1 MKILTED
8 WKSKYLC
15 VKNEGKVQ
23 QDEIREK
30 EKTIAELEQKCQDLS
45 TSLVNQVRNSE
56 AEKDRSQKA
65 MVTEKE
71 LFLAMEEKVR
81 ERGLEMELLQEER
94 RKREK
99 EWGRRRRR

>member
-1 MKILTED
+1 MTKEA
-8 WKSKYLC
+8 KA
-15 VKNEGKVQ
+15 Q

-30 EKTIAELEQKCQDLS
+30 AKTIAELEQKCQDLN

-71 LFLAMEEKVR
+71 SFLEMEEKVR

-99 EWGRRRRR
+99 E